1 MVDIT
6 NLWKLSLRYRE
17 NEKTLKKMY
26 YTLVRTVRSLAVK
39 P

>member
-17 NEKTLKKMY
+17 NEKTLKKNVLY
-26 YTLVRTVRSLAVK
+26 IGKNGEISSS
-39 P
+39 